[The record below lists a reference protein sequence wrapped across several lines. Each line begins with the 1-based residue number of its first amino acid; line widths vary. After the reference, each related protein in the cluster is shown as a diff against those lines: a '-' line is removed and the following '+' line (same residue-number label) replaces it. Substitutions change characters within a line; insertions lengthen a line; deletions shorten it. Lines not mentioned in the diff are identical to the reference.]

1 MYKIL
6 NSILFTI
13 AITIACPRN
22 LAAQRTVFIDHS
34 YIDTT
39 IQPGDNFYYYVLGNF
54 FKQANLSGSA
64 ASGGNI
70 TAESKV
76 QKQLSLLLDNISKRS
91 YPVGSTEQKISD
103 FIKSAMD
110 STAVDK
116 ASLNP
121 VKHLLKKIDAA
132 KDHHELMIC
141 VAELYTEGGGK
152 IFGFDVRPDIKNSK
166 QNIAFFE
173 QAGTTLPYIDKSIYT
188 KQDSSSIKYRRIVT
202 ELATTYFIALGD
214 NEREAQRNA
223 GYIIDLER
231 KLSASHRSEQELR
244 DPVTNYNKISVADAE
259 KLFPVI
265 GWSQLLKSMLIIT
278 DSINIAHPPYYK
290 ALSHLLLK
298 EPLEA
303 WKAKI
308 KFDYLYKNS
317 WYLSSEF
324 IRPRQK
330 FLTAYRGVVFG
341 DRNFSY
347 LTMELLRDLVAQLYI
362 KEYIDPAGKIKLDSI
377 VSNIENA
384 FAERIRKSDWM
395 SQTTKQAALLKLS
408 HITKNVGYPAKW
420 NSYDDVD
427 ISQYNFFSNI
437 RNIARHNHK
446 LLVSKIDKPVSR
458 DDWFSSP
465 LQVGAG
471 YRWGENSIT
480 IPAGMMNLP
489 YFDLQADDAIN
500 YGGIGT
506 VIAHEMSHGFDN
518 LGRQYDA
525 DGNLRNWWQPQDDK
539 MFRMKTKKMIDQ
551 YGQFIIYDSLH
562 INSNL
567 TLDENI
573 ADLGGVTLAYAAFK
587 KTKGGQSKE
596 LIDGFTPDQR
606 FFISYVLKQGAY
618 QSLTPEFISKFK
630 ASYNSNLHA
639 PYEIRVNGPLSN
651 FEHFYK
657 AFNVTRTNKM
667 YRKKEDRIVIW

>member
-1 MYKIL
+1 MNKIF
-6 NSILFTI
+6 NTILFAI
-13 AITIACPRN
+13 AITITCSQN

-34 YIDTT
+34 FLDTT

-54 FKQANLSGSA
+54 FKQANLRGSA
-64 ASGGNI
+64 ATGGNL

-76 QKQLSLLLDNISKRS
+76 QKQLSLLLDNISKNN
-91 YPVGSTEQKISD
+91 YPVGSMEQKVSD

-116 ASLNP
+116 ASLTP
-121 VKHLLKKIDAA
+121 VKYLLKKIDAA
-132 KDHHELMIC
+132 KDYHQLMMC
-141 VAELYTEGGGK
+141 VAELYKEGGGK
-152 IFGFDVRPDIKNSK
+152 ILGFDVKPDIKNSK
-166 QNIAFFE
+166 RNIVFFE
-173 QAGTTLPYIDKSIYT
+173 QAGTTLPFVDKSIYT
-188 KQDSSSIKYRRIVT
+188 KQDSSSIKYRRILT
-202 ELATTYFIALGD
+202 ELATTYFKVLGD
-214 NEREAQRNA
+214 NEEQALKNA
-223 GYIIDLER
+223 AYIIDLER
-231 KLSASHRSEQELR
+231 KLSASHRSGQELR
-244 DPVTNYNKISVADAE
+244 DPVTYYNKISVADAE
-259 KLFPVI
+259 KLFPNI
-265 GWSQLLKSMLIIT
+265 GWSRLLKSMLITT

-290 ALSHLLLK
+290 ALSDLLLK

-317 WYLSSEF
+317 WYLSNEF

-341 DRNFSY
+341 NRNFSY
-347 LTMELLRDLVAQLYI
+347 LTMDLLRDLVAQLYI
-362 KEYIDPAGKIKLDSI
+362 KEYVDPLAKNKLDSI
-377 VSNIENA
+377 VSNIEEV

-395 SQTTKQAALLKLS
+395 SQPTKQLALLKLS
-408 HITKNVGYPAKW
+408 NIVKNIAYPAKW
-420 NSYDDVD
+420 NSYADVD
-427 ISQYNFFSNI
+427 ISRHNFFTNI

-446 LLVSKIDKPVSR
+446 LLVSKIDDPVR
-458 DDWFSSP
+458 REDWFSSP
-465 LQVGAG
+465 LEVGAM

-525 DGNLRNWWQPQDDK
+525 DGNLRNWWQPQDDET
-539 MFRMKTKKMIDQ
+539 FRMKIRKMRAQ
-551 YGQFIIYDSLH
+551 YEQYIVYDSLH

-573 ADLGGVTLAYAAFK
+573 ADLGGITLAYNAFK
-587 KTKGGQSKE
+587 KTKGGQNKE

-606 FFISYVLKQGAY
+606 FFISYVLKQGTY
-618 QSLTPEFISKFK
+618 QPLTPDFISKFK
-630 ASYNSNLHA
+630 ASYNSSLHA

-651 FEHFYK
+651 FEPFYK
-657 AFNVTRTNKM
+657 AFNLTDTNKM
-667 YRKKEDRIVIW
+667 YRKEEDRVVIW